1 MIEAFQYEFMRNALL
16 AALLASVACGV
27 VGTYVVVKRIV
38 FIAGGISHAAFGG
51 IGLGYFLGVNPLWV
65 VTPFSLAAALAI
77 GLISRKSKTAEDT
90 TIGVFWSLGMAL
102 GILFIGLAPGYA
114 PDLFSYLFG
123 NILTVSLSDL
133 YVLLVLDVVI
143 LVTVWL
149 LHRQFQAIAFDE
161 EYAAASGLPVMG
173 LNLALLGLIALTVV
187 ILIRI
192 VGIILV
198 LALLTAPA
206 AVAGLLTHDFK
217 KRILY
222 SVVLGNV
229 FCFTGLF
236 ASYEMNVAS
245 GAVIVIVSVLSYLLT
260 YSVVS
265 VLAKV
270 KNRKISKNYKK
281 KY

>member
-198 LALLTAPA
+198 IALLTIPA
-206 AVAGLLTHDFK
+206 AVARKWAGSLKTMMWTAPLWAAFFTCSGLM
-217 KRILY
+217 
-222 SVVLGNV
+222 V
-229 FCFTGLF
+229 
-236 ASYEMNVAS
+236 SYYLDIPS
-245 GAVIVIVSVLSYLLT
+245 GATIILIAGSVYFINL
-260 YSVVS
+260 VVKRDAS
-265 VLAKV
+265 A
-270 KNRKISKNYKK
+270 
-281 KY
+281 